1 MRSSLLRFAMAA
13 VLLLFATLVRAAD
26 AAPNSAE
33 LKQIVHA
40 QFGEHFTPEA
50 MPGSSTVLITGDL
63 DGDGQEDAV
72 IVTKSKDPLADQIK
86 CNYRVID
93 PLDAYYG
100 WGNPNDTARFASAD
114 PDHARVLLVIHS
126 WRSPTPKAKFAVI
139 NVPFTALSIEST
151 TLKKKQRT
159 VIYASDYDTMKS
171 YLFWDGKKWKY
182 EPAPID

>member
-1 MRSSLLRFAMAA
+1 MAA
-13 VLLLFATLVRAAD
+13 VLLLFATLVRASD
-26 AAPNSAE
+26 AAPASAE
-33 LKQIVHA
+33 LKEFVKA

-50 MPGSSTVLITGDL
+50 MPGTTTVLITGDL

-72 IVTKSKDPLADQIK
+72 IVTKSKDALADQIK
-86 CNYRVID
+86 FNYRAID

-100 WGNPNDTARFASAD
+100 WGKVEDTAQFASAD

-126 WRSPTPKAKFAVI
+126 WRSATPKAKFAVI
-139 NVPFTALSIEST
+139 NVPFTELSIESA

-159 VIYASDYDTMKS
+159 VISASDYDTMKS

-182 EPAPID
+182 EPAPLD